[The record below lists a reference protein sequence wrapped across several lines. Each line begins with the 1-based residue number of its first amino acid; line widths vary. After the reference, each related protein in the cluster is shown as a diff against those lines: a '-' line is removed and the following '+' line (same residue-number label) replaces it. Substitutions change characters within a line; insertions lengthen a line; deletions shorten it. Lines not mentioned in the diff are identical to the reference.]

1 MNEERFLEIMDEILD
16 TEEELTLETVL
27 DELEEWDSWSR
38 IMFLAVM
45 SDREKTMEIKEASK
59 DAFRIGNIEP
69 IAQKTYTIVIYG
81 NSWSN
86 RGVWILCNGVFHD
99 I

>member
-27 DELEEWDSWSR
+27 DELEEWDSLSR

-45 SDREKTMEIKEASK
+45 SDREKKIVKPGDVRNAV
-59 DAFRIGNIEP
+59 
-69 IAQKTYTIVIYG
+69 TISDLYKLVE
-81 NSWSN
+81 
-86 RGVWILCNGVFHD
+86 
-99 I
+99 